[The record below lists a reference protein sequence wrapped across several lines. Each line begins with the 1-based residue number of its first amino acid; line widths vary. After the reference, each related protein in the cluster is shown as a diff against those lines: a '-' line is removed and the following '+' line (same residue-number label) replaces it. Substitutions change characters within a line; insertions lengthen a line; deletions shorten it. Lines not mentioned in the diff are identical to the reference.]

1 MLKHKDFSDILC
13 DLRDIKRQAQILRFG
28 KMPKDNDG
36 SIFTINDCLDNCIE
50 ILEGLQ
56 NA

>member
-1 MLKHKDFSDILC
+1 MLKDKDLSDILC
-13 DLRDIKRQAQILRFG
+13 DLQDIKNQARLFKFG
-28 KMPKDNDG
+28 KMPKDNEG
-36 SIFTINDCLDNCIE
+36 TIFTINDCLDNCIE

>member
-1 MLKHKDFSDILC
+1 MLKHNDLSDILC
-13 DLRDIKRQAQILRFG
+13 DLQDIKNQARLFKFG
-28 KMPKDNDG
+28 KMPKDNEG
-36 SIFTINDCLDNCIE
+36 TIFTINDCLDNCIE

>member
-1 MLKHKDFSDILC
+1 MLKHKDLSDILC

>member
-1 MLKHKDFSDILC
+1 MLKDKDLSDILS
-13 DLRDIKRQAQILRFG
+13 DLHDIKRQAQILRFG

-36 SIFTINDCLDNCIE
+36 TIFTIDDCLDNCIQ
-50 ILEGLQ
+50 ILEGVE